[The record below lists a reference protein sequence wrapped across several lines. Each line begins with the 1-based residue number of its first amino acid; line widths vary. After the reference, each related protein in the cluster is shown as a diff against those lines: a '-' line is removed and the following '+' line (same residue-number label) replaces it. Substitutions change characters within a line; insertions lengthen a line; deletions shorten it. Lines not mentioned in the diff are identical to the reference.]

1 MSAAAEQLLRDNGIR
16 LDSYTHGDHRAICPW
31 CTPRRSRAN
40 QSDKDLNVTIDGKG
54 VLWCCHHCGEAG
66 RRFTNGAGNQ
76 DAWFAQTFE
85 RWHDY
90 QKPDGE
96 PFRRVAIK
104 ATVQAD
110 GTRKKKPTQF
120 RLGHNGRWLSKLTGL
135 SAADK
140 AILYR
145 KPQLIKAIE
154 RGETV
159 YLVEGEKDV
168 DTARRLGL
176 QATCSPGGAAEPH
189 QRARWCASSRDGE
202 AFAEQL
208 KGADVVVIPDH
219 DPPGYA
225 HALAAAKAL
234 AGVAKRVRVPKL
246 AEHWSG
252 DCPKGGDLSDWVEA
266 GGTREQLEALAAS
279 TPDYDGAVITK
290 EATVAGVQLPQWR
303 EWSKDGSPGKSMHN
317 AMVAISAVGVSCAAD
332 LFHNKILIAC
342 RGESVELQRVAGEIS
357 DGAVIA
363 LRKVLSDH
371 FCVDFG
377 DKHVRDAI
385 VCLAGQHQF
394 DPVRDMLDQAQ
405 AAWDG
410 TARLDNMVW
419 EYANCANTPLNRAI
433 MRKTMIAAVRRA
445 RRPGCKFDN
454 ITVLESA
461 EGWNKS
467 TFWRVLAGDEN
478 FSDESI
484 LGKSGREIQEHLSEA
499 WIHESADLAG
509 MRKAEVE
516 TVKAFASRQVDIA
529 RPAYGYFIKKR
540 PRHAINVGTTN
551 SEEYLQ
557 SQTGNRRFW
566 PLKVLKPI
574 DIERLKRSRLQLWG
588 EAAKREADGESLVLD
603 ETLWRAAAAE
613 QEKRRVRDPWEQ
625 ILGDIPE
632 TISVSTGAYSE
643 KTVTIIHRD
652 HDKEED
658 FVASADLLEHVLGI
672 PPGRQEVR
680 DAMRLANVMRH
691 LDWEDGGN
699 PRTVA
704 DPRGAGKRRLRG
716 YVRPIPKTNLL

>member
-1 MSAAAEQLLRDNGIR
+1 VSPYNSSTDRGQHRATVEEILRDSGIQ
-16 LDSYTHGDHRAICPW
+16 LGSHAHGTRRAKCPW
-31 CTPRRSRAN
+31 CSHTHSRAS
-40 QSDKDLNVTIDGKG
+40 QSVEDLSVTIDARG
-54 VLWCCHHCGEAG
+54 VLYNCHRCGESG
-66 RRFTNGAGNQ
+66 RYFANGKGNQ
-76 DAWFAQTFE
+76 DEWFRQTFE

-90 QKPDGE
+90 QRVDGE
-96 PFRRVAIK
+96 PFRRVAISVI
-104 ATVQAD
+104 TNAD
-110 GTRKKKPTQF
+110 GTRTKKPSQF
-120 RLGHNGRWLSKLTGL
+120 HIGRNGCWFSRLTGL

-145 KPQLIKAIE
+145 KPQLVRAIE
-154 RGETV
+154 RGDV
-159 YLVEGEKDV
+159 IYLLEGEKDV
-168 DTARRLGL
+168 DTARKLGL

-189 QRARWCASSRDGE
+189 QRPRWHASSRDGA
-202 AFAEQL
+202 AFVEQL

-219 DPPGYA
+219 DEPGYA

-234 AGVAKRVRVPKL
+234 AGVAKRVRVLKL

-252 DCPKGGDLSDWVEA
+252 DCPKSGDLSDWVKA
-266 GGTREQLEALAAS
+266 GGTREQLEALAVN
-279 TPDYDGAVITK
+279 TPDYDGAVTTK
-290 EATVAGVQLPQWR
+290 EATVADVQLPQWR

-317 AMVAISAVGVSCAAD
+317 AMVAITEVGVSCASD
-332 LFHNKILIAC
+332 LFHNKILISYK
-342 RGESVELQRVAGEIS
+342 GEEVELQRVVGEIT

-363 LRKVLSDH
+363 LRKILSDR
-371 FCVDFG
+371 FITDFG
-377 DKHVRDAI
+377 PTHVRDAI

-410 TARLDNMVW
+410 TARLDTMVS

-445 RRPGCKFDN
+445 RQPGCKFDN

-484 LGKSGREIQEHLSEA
+484 LGKSGREIQEHLSA
-499 WIHESADLAG
+499 VWIHESADLAG

-516 TVKAFASRQVDIA
+516 SVKAFASRQADIA
-529 RPAYGYFIKKR
+529 RPAYGYFVKKQ

-574 DIERLKRSRLQLWG
+574 DDEKLKRSRLQLWG
-588 EAAKREADGESLVLD
+588 GEARGRRREP
-603 ETLWRAAAAE
+603 RA
-613 QEKRRVRDPWEQ
+613 R
-625 ILGDIPE
+625 
-632 TISVSTGAYSE
+632 
-643 KTVTIIHRD
+643 
-652 HDKEED
+652 
-658 FVASADLLEHVLGI
+658 
-672 PPGRQEVR
+672 
-680 DAMRLANVMRH
+680 
-691 LDWEDGGN
+691 
-699 PRTVA
+699 
-704 DPRGAGKRRLRG
+704 
-716 YVRPIPKTNLL
+716 